1 MYFHMKLFYPI
12 PYHDLFF
19 IIFSYQHGMG
29 DERGEIL
36 GDERG
41 EIWEAVRKVI
51 AKCPK
56 QQDKCH
62 KDPERR
68 ENNVLLHETFLSHS
82 IL

>member
-36 GDERG
+36 RDERG
-41 EIWEAVRKVI
+41 EIWEAVRQSDMQQMTRVMVI
-51 AKCPK
+51 SDFEVKNI
-56 QQDKCH
+56 H
-62 KDPERR
+62 
-68 ENNVLLHETFLSHS
+68 V
-82 IL
+82 